1 MSSLPPISRSR
12 SLTASPLLDF
22 VSHWQFLI
30 VIGSV
35 SSKNY
40 VKLVFLGLRKRSMS
54 SCIQKFC
61 ALRYCIFRLC
71 RSKLKVDQFDSV
83 DKLLSSINTP
93 INKSESVFDL
103 TQYVF
108 RNLEIDA
115 VKREF
120 EFMTVDEHLVR
131 STSISLDEKYQ
142 NSFAKT
148 LFKRLDKVSNVFKCK
163 FINK

>member
-1 MSSLPPISRSR
+1 
-12 SLTASPLLDF
+12 
-22 VSHWQFLI
+22 
-30 VIGSV
+30 
-35 SSKNY
+35 
-40 VKLVFLGLRKRSMS
+40 
-54 SCIQKFC
+54 
-61 ALRYCIFRLC
+61 
-71 RSKLKVDQFDSV
+71 VDQFDSV